1 MGFPSNAL
9 SINDSSGTRR
19 RLLKNLKS
27 CESNSQQAFDE
38 NSLTIDRQRGCQAG
52 AFEEMVK
59 QTEPTRKSTLK
70 EGVRM
75 NLASRLYALGQGEL
89 DVENGFE
96 LDGE

>member
-1 MGFPSNAL
+1 
-9 SINDSSGTRR
+9 
-19 RLLKNLKS
+19 
-27 CESNSQQAFDE
+27 
-38 NSLTIDRQRGCQAG
+38 
-52 AFEEMVK
+52 MVK

-70 EGVRM
+70 ESVRM